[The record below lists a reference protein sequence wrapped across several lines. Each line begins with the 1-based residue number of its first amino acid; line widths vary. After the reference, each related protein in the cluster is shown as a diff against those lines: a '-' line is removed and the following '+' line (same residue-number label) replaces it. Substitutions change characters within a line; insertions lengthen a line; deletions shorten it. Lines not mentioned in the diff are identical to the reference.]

1 MNPSSRF
8 GKLAAGIAWL
18 IVGGLCV
25 DGFSVVGL
33 MGLTMASAGMVAGT
47 TKGARAAA
55 SICDAVAGN
64 LVTNCGFEGGTY
76 SSTIGGNT
84 NNSVPNGWTP
94 NAGFDLEPT
103 FNFVSNPL
111 LNSGHSGSFALVIGN
126 LDSQPPPAVSQTLTD
141 VAGATY
147 SGSIFVDYGGGGDGD
162 AGAFFDVQINGGN
175 VLALDDTSPA
185 RYTEYT
191 FSFTGTGSDMLTLT
205 GNTNPSS
212 WVVDD
217 VVVTGP
223 LQAVPAPLIGHGLP
237 LVLAV
242 GGILFGGNLLAR
254 SKKRRSFGAAIPHAA
269 A

>member
-1 MNPSSRF
+1 MNPISRF

-47 TKGARAAA
+47 TKGAQAAA

-94 NAGFDLEPT
+94 NAGFDLSQAN
-103 FNFVSNPL
+103 NFVSNPL
-111 LNSGHSGSFALVIGN
+111 LNSGNSGSFALVIGN
-126 LDSQPPPAVSQTLTD
+126 LDIQPPPAVSQTLTD

-162 AGAFFDVQINGGN
+162 DKAFFDVQINGGN

-191 FSFTGTGSDMLTLT
+191 FSFTGTSSDTLTLT

-223 LQAVPAPLIGHGLP
+223 LSAVPAPLIGHGLP
-237 LVLAV
+237 VVLAL
-242 GGILFGGNLLAR
+242 GGTLFGAKLLER
-254 SKKRRSFGAAIPHAA
+254 SRKRRSFGAAMPHAA
-269 A
+269 G